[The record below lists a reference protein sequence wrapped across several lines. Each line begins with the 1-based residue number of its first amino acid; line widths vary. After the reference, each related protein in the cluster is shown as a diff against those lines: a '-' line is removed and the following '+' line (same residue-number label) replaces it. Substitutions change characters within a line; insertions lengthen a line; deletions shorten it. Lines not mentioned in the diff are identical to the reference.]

1 MSSWL
6 FDVLLVAAVVLLWLA
21 LVALALRG
29 WRKRGR
35 AQAAILGDPP
45 AVPDDPGERL
55 LGPSTGVYLGSTVAP
70 GWVTRVALRDF
81 GDRSAV
87 EFSRYPGG
95 ILLARRGASDIW
107 IPDDAI
113 TAVRTENRHA
123 GKVMTRDGVLTIR
136 WRLPSGAEIDSGIRG
151 DEKDEY
157 QYWTQAYREVTE
169 ATFAEL
175 ESGDRP
181 DGPGDRADIPG
192 DRADIPGDRADI
204 PGDRAE
210 SRSDRRPDTKRKK
223 S

>member
-175 ESGDRP
+175 ESGDRT
-181 DGPGDRADIPG
+181 DGPG